1 MRDFEKILRITPV
14 NLRKQLAYLEDNEI
28 YEIRFRLG
36 KPVMVRCGTGEM
48 LIGKKLPVTKD
59 IEQAY
64 IITAADIKEMLE
76 YISSYSLYAFEN
88 QLKSG
93 FITIDGGHRVGI
105 TGKVILEENRIKTIR
120 DISCINLRI
129 ANQIK
134 GCANSIIRYITDRER
149 GRVYHTMIISPPGCG
164 KTTLLRDIIRQIS
177 DGSIYLDG
185 MNVGVVDERSELAAC
200 SGGFPA
206 NDVGIRTDVLD
217 CCPKPEGMLML
228 LRSMSPRV
236 IALDEI
242 GSKEDI
248 HSIEYCINSGISL
261 IVTVHGNGVEDVA
274 AKPVLGNLVRNH
286 VFERYIV
293 LNGKR
298 LGKFQI
304 FDSRGSVLG

>member
-1 MRDFEKILRITPV
+1 MRDFEKILRITP
-14 NLRKQLAYLEDNEI
+14 LSIRRQLSYMADNDI

-36 KPVMVRCGTGEM
+36 RPVMIRCGMGEM
-48 LIGKKLPVTKD
+48 LIGVRLPVTKD
-59 IEQAY
+59 IDQAY
-64 IITAADIKEMLE
+64 ILTAADLKEMIE
-76 YISSYSLYAFEN
+76 YISSYSLYAFES

-105 TGKVILEENRIKTIR
+105 TGKVILEDNRIKTIR

-129 ANQIK
+129 AHQIK
-134 GCANSIIRYITDRER
+134 GCANDVIRFIADRER

-177 DGSIYLDG
+177 DGSIYLKG
-185 MNVGVVDERSELAAC
+185 MDVSVVDERSELAAC
-200 SGGFPA
+200 SGGLPA
-206 NDVGIRTDVLD
+206 NDVGIRTDILD

-228 LRSMSPRV
+228 LRAMSPKV

-293 LNGKR
+293 LNGKK
-298 LGKFQI
+298 LGKWQV
-304 FDSRGSVLG
+304 FDSRGSIL